1 MDYVQLNDSTYSWQW
16 GTPIPTSSQR
26 WKGTTAWQGWLLCNV
41 SILEIVGMSNSSVP
55 FRTGHEIH
63 RSILQHFYQGCS
75 RLGNLIMN
83 IQASIVM
90 FGLLFVDLKF
100 VCWIF
105 VSHYRIVCFLFR
117 EFPNQICMSFWLI
130 WSHSRIWQG
139 DLPRAPWTSSEGIKG
154 WGWYFSW
161 ITWHKL

>member
-1 MDYVQLNDSTYSWQW
+1 
-16 GTPIPTSSQR
+16 
-26 WKGTTAWQGWLLCNV
+26 V

-100 VCWIF
+100 VC
-105 VSHYRIVCFLFR
+105 
-117 EFPNQICMSFWLI
+117 
-130 WSHSRIWQG
+130 
-139 DLPRAPWTSSEGIKG
+139 
-154 WGWYFSW
+154 
-161 ITWHKL
+161 